1 MIIYDLQCSR
11 GHRFEGWFDDEDHYD
26 RQRHCKEIACP
37 LCSDTTVSR
46 IPSAFAIKSART
58 DDAAAFDP
66 VEFSRRVSDFV
77 EKNFDDVGSDFTR
90 EALKMHY
97 GVTEPRNIRGV
108 STDQEEKLLKKEGVE
123 FFKIPLP
130 APPKTDS

>member
-26 RQRHCKEIACP
+26 RQRRCNQIACP

-46 IPSAFAIKSART
+46 IPSGFAIKSARKN
-58 DDAAAFDP
+58 DAAAFDP
-66 VEFSRRVSDFV
+66 VKFSQRVSDFV
-77 EKNFDDVGSDFTR
+77 KKNFDDVGSDFTR